1 MKPSTPIP
9 WRFNIRKDNPDEPV
23 YRIEGGRV
31 LAPFDTLIVGKL
43 TRGRSRGTEQDF
55 RYIAHAC
62 NLYPELVEALEQLC
76 KAASDEWTDSW
87 EWFDRARAVL
97 AKCRVEP

>member
-1 MKPSTPIP
+1 VKPATPLP
-9 WRFNIRKDNPDEPV
+9 WKPFGPFVIDENENEV
-23 YRIEGGRV
+23 ASGGYGID
-31 LAPFDTLIVGKL
+31 AA
-43 TRGRSRGTEQDF
+43 
-55 RYIAHAC
+55 YIAHAC

>member
-1 MKPSTPIP
+1 MKPATPLP
-9 WRFNIRKDNPDEPV
+9 WKPFGPFVIDENENEV
-23 YRIEGGRV
+23 ASGGYGID
-31 LAPFDTLIVGKL
+31 AA
-43 TRGRSRGTEQDF
+43 
-55 RYIAHAC
+55 YIAHAC

>member
-1 MKPSTPIP
+1 MKPSTPLP
-9 WRFNIRKDNPDEPV
+9 H
-23 YRIEGGRV
+23 
-31 LAPFDTLIVGKL
+31 
-43 TRGRSRGTEQDF
+43 
-55 RYIAHAC
+55 IAHGNSVALGWMSEHPGYADVFSDHPYEDAAYLVHAA

>member
-1 MKPSTPIP
+1 MK
-9 WRFNIRKDNPDEPV
+9 RPDCM
-23 YRIEGGRV
+23 
-31 LAPFDTLIVGKL
+31 DTLRVNGKSIYENIGHGQKC
-43 TRGRSRGTEQDF
+43 TYIRVDSRGKFVPGHDEKMAA
-55 RYIAHAC
+55 YIAHAC

>member
-1 MKPSTPIP
+1 MKPATPLP
-9 WRFNIRKDNPDEPV
+9 WKPFGPFVIDENENEV
-23 YRIEGGRV
+23 ASGGYGID
-31 LAPFDTLIVGKL
+31 AA
-43 TRGRSRGTEQDF
+43 
-55 RYIAHAC
+55 YIAHAC
-62 NLYPELVEALEQLC
+62 NLYPELVEALGQLC